1 MIPASGQGGVNPFG
15 VPRRRFHRRG
25 VTRSIVVYVSFA
37 LFAIWVLLPLWF
49 TLTSSFSQPA
59 EMVAKPPHWIPQRPT
74 LDNYHDVFTSVTN
87 ANNAAT
93 TSDTNGR
100 ILLALGMSAFVGI
113 TVALLSLLIGGLAAY
128 GYSRFQFRGSRT
140 GYVILL
146 VSRVVPAIA
155 IITPFF
161 IAFRVTGLINTPF
174 ALIISYLLFTLPL
187 SIWLLK
193 SYFDALSPEIEEA
206 ALVDGA
212 SRLRVIWII
221 VAPLALPGLI
231 ATALL
236 VFLESWSEFFY
247 ANVLTNQ
254 LTIPPL
260 LASYN
265 SLQTFG
271 WNTLA
276 AATVLSLIPPVLI
289 AVAFQRYVVSG
300 LSHGALK

>member
-1 MIPASGQGGVNPFG
+1 MTA
-15 VPRRRFHRRG
+15 VPRAVPGLRQRTRPRLHRRG
-25 VTRSIVVYVSFA
+25 VLRSVVIYASFA
-37 LFAIWVLLPLWF
+37 LFAGWVLLPLWF
-49 TLTSSFSQPA
+49 TAMSSISQPA
-59 EMVAKPPHWIPQRPT
+59 EMTARPPHWIPERPT
-74 LDNYHDVFTSVTN
+74 LANFEAVFGSASVAGNTSRQE
-87 ANNAAT
+87 
-93 TSDTNGR
+93 GR
-100 ILLALGMSAFVGI
+100 ILGSLAMSGFIGI
-113 TVALLSLLIGGLAAY
+113 SVAMLNLVIGGLAAY
-128 GYSRFQFRGSRT
+128 GYSRFRFRGSRT
-140 GYVILL
+140 GYLFLL

-161 IAFRVTGLINTPF
+161 VAFRLSGLINTPW

-206 ALVDGA
+206 AMVDGA
-212 SRLRVIWII
+212 SRLRILWVI
-221 VAPLALPGLI
+221 VAPLARPGLI
-231 ATALL
+231 ATGLL
-236 VFLESWSEFFY
+236 VFLEAWSEFFY

-265 SLQTFG
+265 SLQTFS

-276 AATVLSLIPPVLI
+276 AATVISLIPPVLV
-289 AVAFQRYVVSG
+289 AVIFQRFVISG